1 VGLVLVHA
9 CQQELAAMGSSIE
22 EDLAAGGGGKKDKAD
37 AAAVAFRVEKK
48 RVLEACL
55 KELTGS

>member
-1 VGLVLVHA
+1 
-9 CQQELAAMGSSIE
+9 MGSSIE